1 MRALRSSMDCKAPN
15 RAVKKIGKFIATR
28 LVTGVLVAAPI
39 YLAGLLL
46 LKVAKSL
53 APVARPIAKILPA
66 WLPAERVLSVL
77 LVLFACFL
85 FGLTIGSPRGR
96 AAWERIENS
105 ICRKIPGYALIRGFT
120 QRLAGQARDQAWRP
134 ALAEIEQGLVP
145 AFIIEELADGRFTV
159 FVPSVPTPL
168 SGAIYILGPDRV
180 HPLDIS
186 LTHVLKTVS
195 QWGLGAKDLAAAMER
210 KQSPS
215 GDTTSDDVR
224 KVA

>member
-1 MRALRSSMDCKAPN
+1 MDWKAPN
-15 RAVKKIGKFIATR
+15 RAVKKLGRFVVSR

-53 APVARPIAKILPA
+53 TPLVRPIARILPA
-66 WLPAERVLSVL
+66 WLPADRALSVL
-77 LVLFACFL
+77 LVLFVCFL
-85 FGLTIGSPRGR
+85 VGLTVGLPKGR
-96 AAWERIENS
+96 AAWERFENS
-105 ICRKIPGYALIRGFT
+105 CCRKIPGYDLIRGFT
-120 QRLAGQARDQAWRP
+120 QRVAGQAQDQAWKP

-145 AFIIEELADGRFTV
+145 AFIIEELGDGRFTV

-168 SGAIYILGPDRV
+168 SGAIYILTADRV

-186 LTHVLKTVS
+186 LTHVLRTVS
-195 QWGLGAKDLAAAMER
+195 RWGLGAKDLAAAMER
-210 KQSPS
+210 KQTPS
-215 GDTTSDDVR
+215 GNTTGDDVR